1 MNSIICDINLEKF
14 KPFIEAV
21 AERKCSLALVDE
33 TGKLYKSG
41 QSRQIMAMDMLVE
54 TFGAYPLNW
63 SGLSGNSHFLALP
76 QDSVLILEKLELG
89 ANQQKFWLAALI
101 KQQNSPIPHEQK
113 QRLISVVQT
122 IAACVAEDY
131 NTHSS
136 LKGMAEELGV
146 RYEELNLLYGLE
158 GDYDY
163 LSNKNEHEA
172 LNQLLSN
179 CTDYLT
185 VGLVA
190 LFVPEQDK
198 IIHHFGSNDDAAI
211 NLDLVLKCLR
221 GPLLRWMKT
230 NPDTLVANRI
240 VDSNWSGSNIN
251 LPYKLIATPLLK
263 ANDNLAGILVLVNS
277 LKAQDFTNSDRKLA
291 EVLTAEAS
299 KLISER
305 RDKLTELLNRKGF
318 YEKMESAVD
327 QVKNTGKEYWLI
339 FLDLDQFKNVND
351 ASGQEAGNKLLIQVG
366 ALIKKQLA
374 KNDVIARFGGDE
386 FAVLLE
392 DYSFAEAQET
402 AEKIRQV
409 IHQFRFVYASKMY
422 DVAGSLGVVWVDP
435 TAESIS
441 ELLSAADLAC
451 RIAKEKG
458 GNRIHIYQSA
468 DQGVLAHEDHMQWIG
483 RINKALEEQR
493 FVLYRQRILS
503 LDATNDDEHYELLL
517 RLKDEAGNIISPIQ
531 FIPAAERY
539 ELMTKLDRWVIKTAL
554 SKMVQIYAQNPTTTL
569 SCSINLSGQSFCEQG
584 FLEYLIDQ
592 IHDSGLPP
600 ERICFEITETVA
612 VSKLSQAI
620 DFMQSVKQI
629 GCEFSLDDF
638 GSGMSSFTY
647 LKNLPVDYLKID
659 GYFVKTIL
667 ENKIDHAMVESINQI
682 GQVMGLKTIAEFVE
696 CDTILAELKKIG
708 VNYVQGYGIGK
719 PEPF

>member
-14 KPFIEAV
+14 RPFIEAV
-21 AERKCSLALVDE
+21 TEHNSALALLGE
-33 TGKLYKSG
+33 TGQLYRG
-41 QSRQIMAMDMLVE
+41 QSRQPIAFDMLAE
-54 TFGAYPLNW
+54 TLESYPLNW
-63 SGLSGNSHFLALP
+63 SGLSGDTHFLKLP
-76 QDSVLILEKLELG
+76 QDSVLILENLELG
-89 ANQQKFWLAALI
+89 ANQQKFWLAVFI
-101 KQQNSPIPHEQK
+101 KQPNSPIIEEQK
-113 QRLISVVQT
+113 QRLMIVVQT

-131 NTHSS
+131 NTHCS

-158 GDYDY
+158 GGYDY

-179 CTDYLT
+179 CTDYLN

-190 LFVPEQDK
+190 LFVPEED
-198 IIHHFGSNDDAAI
+198 ITIHHFGLNYDPAI
-211 NLDLVLKCLR
+211 DLDIVLKYLR

-240 VDSNWSGSNIN
+240 TDSDWPGSNIN
-251 LPYKLIATPLLK
+251 PPYKLIATPLLK
-263 ANDNLAGILVLVNS
+263 ANDNLAGILVLANS
-277 LKAQDFTNSDRKLA
+277 LKAQDFTNSERKLA

-299 KLISER
+299 KLIRER

-339 FLDLDQFKNVND
+339 FLDLDQFKVVND

-409 IHQFRFVYASKMY
+409 IHQFRFVYESTMY
-422 DVAGSLGVVWVDP
+422 DVAISLGVVWVDP

-493 FVLYRQRILS
+493 FVLYRQRIQS
-503 LDATNDDEHYELLL
+503 LDDTEDEEHYELLI
-517 RLKDEAGNIISPIQ
+517 RLKDEVGNIISPIQ

-554 SKMVQIYAQNPTTTL
+554 SKMVQVYAQNPATTL

-584 FLEYLIDQ
+584 FLEYVIDQ

-629 GCEFSLDDF
+629 GCKFSLDDF

>member
-21 AERKCSLALVDE
+21 AERKCSLALIDE
-33 TGKLYKSG
+33 TGKPCKSG
-41 QSRQIMAMDMLVE
+41 QTRQIMAADLLVE
-54 TFGAYPLNW
+54 TIAGYPLNW
-63 SGLSGNSHFLALP
+63 SGLSENSHFLALSL
-76 QDSVLILEKLELG
+76 DDVLILEKLELG
-89 ANQQKFWLAALI
+89 ANQQKFWLAVLI
-101 KQQNSPIPHEQK
+101 NQSNPPIHHLQK
-113 QRLISVVQT
+113 QRLITVVQT
-122 IAACVAEDY
+122 VAACIAEDY
-131 NTHSS
+131 NTLIS

-158 GDYDY
+158 GGYDY

-179 CTDYLT
+179 CTDYLK

-190 LFVPEQDK
+190 LFVPEQDMV
-198 IIHHFGSNDDAAI
+198 IQHFGIRNDASID
-211 NLDLVLKCLR
+211 LDLVMNCLR
-221 GPLLRWMKT
+221 GPLLRWMKN
-230 NPDTLVANRI
+230 NPDTLVNNQGM
-240 VDSNWSGSNIN
+240 DGTWPGSNIN
-251 LPYKLIATPLLK
+251 LPYKFIATPLLK
-263 ANDNLAGILVLVNS
+263 TSDNLAGILLLVNS

-299 KLISER
+299 KLIRER

-351 ASGQEAGNKLLIQVG
+351 GSGQEAGNKLLIQVG
-366 ALIKKQLA
+366 ALIKKLLA
-374 KNDVIARFGGDE
+374 KNDVIARFGADE

-392 DYSFAEAQET
+392 DYSFAEAQEM

-409 IHQFRFVYASKMY
+409 IHQFRFVFESKMY
-422 DVAGSLGVVWVDP
+422 DVAVSVGVAWVDP
-435 TAESIS
+435 TAENIS
-441 ELLSAADLAC
+441 ELLGAADLAC

-493 FVLYRQRILS
+493 FVLYRQRIVS
-503 LDATNDDEHYELLL
+503 LGAVNDEEHYELLI
-517 RLKDEAGNIISPIQ
+517 RLKDEQGNIISPIQ

-539 ELMTKLDRWVIKTAL
+539 ELITKLDRWVIKTAL
-554 SKMVQIYAQNPTTTL
+554 TKMVQVYAQHPATTL

-620 DFMQSVKQI
+620 DFMQAVKQI
-629 GCEFSLDDF
+629 GCKFSLDDF

-696 CDTILAELKKIG
+696 CETILAELKKIG
-708 VNYVQGYGIGK
+708 VDYVQGYGIGK